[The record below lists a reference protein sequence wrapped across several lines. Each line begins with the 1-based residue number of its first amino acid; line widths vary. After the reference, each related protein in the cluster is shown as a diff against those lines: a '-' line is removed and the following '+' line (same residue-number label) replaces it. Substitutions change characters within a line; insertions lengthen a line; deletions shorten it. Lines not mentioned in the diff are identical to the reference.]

1 MLINGRD
8 KLKVQQAKVGG
19 KKGIL
24 LHCWWECKLAR
35 PLWRT
40 VWTFHQKLEI
50 ELANDPE
57 IPLLGIYPEKIL
69 IQKDICYNSQDTE
82 AT

>member
-1 MLINGRD
+1 
-8 KLKVQQAKVGG
+8 VGG
-19 KKGIL
+19 EKGTH

-35 PLWRT
+35 PLCRT

-50 ELANDPE
+50 ELENDIE
-57 IPLLGIYPEKIL
+57 IPLLGIHPEKTL
-69 IQKDICYNSQDTE
+69 IQKDTRYNSQDME